1 MPDGLLTIEGLL
13 EILEKADPASAFF
26 HGAAELLN
34 THLAPGP
41 EPQAPASRPTSRP
54 LLTIGMPTFNDYDGV
69 YFSVQALRLY
79 HPEIT
84 ADTEILI
91 LDNDPHGPSAA
102 GLKRLEGR
110 VAGYRYFPY
119 ESFTGT
125 TVKDLVFR
133 EAAGAFVLVMD
144 SHILFPPGSLKKFID
159 FLTTQSTSI
168 DLWQGPL
175 LSDELKPIAT
185 HFDSVWSGGMHGQWG
200 WDERASDIDA
210 EPFEIPM
217 QGMGVFACRREAWP
231 GFNPRFQGFCCEEG
245 YIQEKIR
252 RQGGKALCLPFLR
265 WLHRF
270 ERPAGIPYRPIWEDR
285 IRNYFIRYS
294 ELGADTAEL
303 VQHFHAELGDNAG
316 RIFDA
321 ARREIAGPFH
331 QYDAVFAVGGDRAR
345 WNELTGSRV
354 RFIEPAATSHPEI
367 GRVLAHRKVLDEAV
381 WQNLRSILVLEGP
394 PVHAVEYGC
403 ADFPALLQEL
413 PHTAAHA
420 ALWLRKGGSLEAL
433 GRTIPMGIA
442 VQVFGCTV
450 DIVCGCQETLALLDR
465 YIFPRMPRVPLDPWN
480 ATMTLWIWREPGG
493 FRVDCAGQDE
503 VVTNTQD
510 LLVSA
515 IRILDEQLLK
525 LLKGFIAIHA
535 GAVEIAGKVLL
546 LPGRTHAGKSSLVA
560 ELIRRGAVYFSDE
573 FALIDSQGRAH
584 SYPRP
589 LMLRQTGSDRQV
601 ATLPQ
606 DLCAITGAAPA
617 PIAWIL
623 GLKYC
628 PDSDWNV
635 AATPQSEA
643 LLMLLRNTPSLMAE
657 DPSILES
664 LGRAVAGARCL
675 IGGRGEAAA
684 AAEAIFKLAA
694 E

>member
-26 HGAAELLN
+26 HGAADLLN
-34 THLAPGP
+34 THLLPGP
-41 EPQAPASRPTSRP
+41 QPQSPTPKPASRP

-91 LDNDPHGPSAA
+91 LDNDPHGPSAT

-119 ESFTGT
+119 DSFNGT

-133 EAAGAFVLVMD
+133 EAAGTFVLVMD

-159 FLTTQSTSI
+159 FLKTQSTSM

-252 RQGGKALCLPFLR
+252 RQGGRTLCLPFLR

-285 IRNYFIRYS
+285 IRNYFIRYN

-303 VQHFHAELGDNAG
+303 VQHFHSELGDNAE

-331 QYDAVFAVGGDRAR
+331 QYDAIFAIGGDRAR

-354 RFIEPAATSHPEI
+354 RFIEPPATPSNPEI

-394 PVHAVEYGC
+394 PVRAAEYHSS
-403 ADFPALLQEL
+403 AFPEL
-413 PHTAAHA
+413 PGTAAHA
-420 ALWLRKGGSLEAL
+420 ALWLRKGGTLESL
-433 GRTIPMGIA
+433 GRATPMGIA
-442 VQVFGCTV
+442 IQVFGSTINV
-450 DIVCGCQETLALLDR
+450 VCGCQETLALLDR
-465 YIFPRMPRVPLDPWN
+465 YIFPRMPRIPLDPWN
-480 ATMTLWIWREPGG
+480 ATVTLWIWREPTG

-503 VVTNTQD
+503 LVTNTGD

-515 IRILDEQLLK
+515 IRALDEQLVKRLP
-525 LLKGFIAIHA
+525 GFTAIHA

-546 LPGRTHAGKSSLVA
+546 LPGGTHAGKSSLVA
-560 ELIRRGAVYFSDE
+560 ELIRRGATYFSDE
-573 FALIDSQGRAH
+573 FALIDSQGHAH
-584 SYPRP
+584 PYPRP
-589 LMLRQTGSDRQV
+589 LMLRTPDSDRQV

-606 DLCAITGAAPA
+606 DLPATASA

-623 GLKYC
+623 GLKFS
-628 PDSDWNV
+628 PGSAWNV
-635 AATPQSEA
+635 TAIPQSEA
-643 LLMLLRNTPSLMAE
+643 LLMLLQNTPHLLAE
-657 DPSILES
+657 EPGILES
-664 LGRAVAGARCL
+664 LGRAVAGAHCL
-675 IGGRGEAAA
+675 AGSRGEAADA
-684 AAEAIFKLAA
+684 ADAIFQLAM